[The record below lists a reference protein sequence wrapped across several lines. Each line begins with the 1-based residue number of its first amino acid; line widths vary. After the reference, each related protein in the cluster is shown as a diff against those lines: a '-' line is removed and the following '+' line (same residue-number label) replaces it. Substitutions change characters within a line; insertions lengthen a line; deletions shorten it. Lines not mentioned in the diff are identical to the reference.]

1 MKALV
6 ATLALTSALVAVPAS
21 AQNAGSMTISEFR
34 QRDEARQTYMVL
46 GAIALTDK
54 LDIMCPVMVTV
65 AEWRAALVHRQF
77 DVSRLWIDALLE
89 LMDERGCRGEEKKA
103 DT

>member
-1 MKALV
+1 MKTLV
-6 ATLALTSALVAVPAS
+6 ATLALASALVATPAT
-21 AQNAGSMTISEFR
+21 AQNAGSMTISDFR
-34 QRDEARQTYMVL
+34 QRDESRQTYMVL

-54 LDIMCPVMVTV
+54 LDIVCPVMVTV

-77 DVSRLWIDALLE
+77 DVTRPWIDVLLE
-89 LMDERGCRGEEKKA
+89 LMDERGCAGKVQKA